1 MEAHIE
7 AAAWWD
13 ADSGPPVAELLP
25 RVDRLAADLPTRM
38 LAHVLGSIADESITA
53 LADLPWV
60 VGVPV
65 GSSVVLGPDSQLR
78 RLLEPS
84 AAVGVIH
91 AGAATLAMTLL
102 EAMGLLVDHD
112 RVLVVFSQDATPPH
126 NEASAAALLLARTPS
141 AKNQLRLEMP
151 RLRRNASRA
160 RPDLRSRPML
170 ETAIALARAA
180 DVGRP
185 TVETVPAGDPD
196 RPEHWRIELCHA
208 F

>member
-1 MEAHIE
+1 MPAHIQ

-25 RVDRLAADLPTRM
+25 RAERLAADLSTRA
-38 LAHVLGSIADESITA
+38 LAHVLGSLVERTADS
-53 LADLPWV
+53 LAELPWV

-65 GSSVVLGPDSQLR
+65 GSKIVLGPGSALR
-78 RLLEPS
+78 RIVAPGL
-84 AAVGVIH
+84 AVGVVH

-102 EAMGLLVDHD
+102 EAMGLLADHD
-112 RVLVVFSQDATPPH
+112 RVLVIFSQDATPPH

-141 AKNQLRLEMP
+141 AKNELRLEVP
-151 RLRRNASRA
+151 QLRRSALRA
-160 RPDLRSRPML
+160 RPELRPRPML

-185 TVETVPAGDPD
+185 TVETVPADAAD
-196 RPEHWRIELCHA
+196 RPEHWRIELHHA